1 MWSNRW
7 HEAKSFLK
15 HCWNSRGPHG
25 VHSPFVYHLITVVLR
40 RKNRSPHDKLIE
52 SRRASL
58 RKSNESINV
67 VDFGAGSRAQNGR
80 TRTVAGIARTALQS
94 SSHARAICLLAE
106 HAQARTILE
115 LGTSLGITTAHVAS
129 SLPGASIYTIE
140 GSESV
145 ARIARETWDALG
157 LDSIEQTVG
166 SFADQL
172 KNVLEKMPSVDFV
185 ILDGDHRGNAC
196 LAYIEQIL
204 PYTSEHSVLVLDD
217 IYWSP
222 SMTEAWKASIADPRF
237 TLSLDFYD
245 FGVLYQTK
253 GRVKEHFVLRRP
265 WI

>member
-7 HEAKSFLK
+7 HEAKAFFR
-15 HCWNSRGPHG
+15 HCWSSLGPHG
-25 VHSPFVYHLITVVLR
+25 VHSPFVYHLITVVLK
-40 RKNRSPHDKLIE
+40 RKKRSPHHALIE
-52 SRRASL
+52 SRRAFL
-58 RKSNESINV
+58 QKSEETIEV
-67 VDFGAGSRAQNGR
+67 VDFGAGSRTQNER
-80 TRTVAGIARTALQS
+80 TRAVSGIARTALQS
-94 SSHARAICLLAE
+94 PSHARALCLLAE
-106 HAQARTILE
+106 HAQAKTILE
-115 LGTSLGITTAHVAS
+115 LGTSFGITTAHVAS

-145 ARIARETWDALG
+145 ARIARETWDAVGLG
-157 LDSIEQTVG
+157 SIEQTVG

-172 KNVLEKMPSVDFV
+172 KTVLEKMPSVDFV
-185 ILDGDHRGNAC
+185 ILDGDHRGDAC

-222 SMTEAWKASIADPRF
+222 SMTEAWKACIADKRF